1 LGWRRR
7 FQEPAPTVLTVP
19 WQIEIRD
26 TAANITAYLNTFL
39 NSFPTT
45 GTGPVERAAFN
56 SMRALFTL
64 ESANSQGNTFKLTT
78 TGMWDGASM
87 RITFNADPVGIGP
100 TGEVLAL
107 Y

>member
-1 LGWRRR
+1 M
-7 FQEPAPTVLTVP
+7 P

-39 NSFPTT
+39 NSFPLT
-45 GTGPVERAAFN
+45 GTGPIERAAFN
-56 SMRALFTL
+56 NARGLFQL
-64 ESANSQGNTFKLTT
+64 ESVNAQGSTFKLSTA
-78 TGMWDGASM
+78 GMFDGNSL
-87 RITFNADPVGIGP
+87 RFSFQVDPAGIGP